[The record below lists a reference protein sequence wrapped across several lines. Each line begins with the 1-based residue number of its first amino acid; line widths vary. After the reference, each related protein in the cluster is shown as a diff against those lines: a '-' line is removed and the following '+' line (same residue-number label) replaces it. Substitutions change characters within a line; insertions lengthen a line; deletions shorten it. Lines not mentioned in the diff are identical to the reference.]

1 MRISRFRRA
10 QLLELVNPWQ
20 VAFVKRQ
27 ASLLHLDKKTSSW
40 NDSVKFFY
48 FVNPK
53 NHGQRLIEIS

>member
-27 ASLLHLDKKTSSW
+27 ASLLHLDKKKQAPGMTLL
-40 NDSVKFFY
+40 NFFT
-48 FVNPK
+48 
-53 NHGQRLIEIS
+53 L